1 MIFAGILA
9 GGIGSRVENSKLPKQ
24 FLTIHGIPMVIITIK
39 KFLKTNKIDKVIIGI
54 NSEYTKLLNKILIKY
69 NIDLDRIIIVT
80 GGKTRFETLINITK
94 KAYENDN
101 NSIVISYDCARP
113 FVSEKIIL
121 ENLESVT
128 YDSATTTSIPVIDS
142 IIVRNEKF
150 ESVNVPNREM
160 ILLDQGPQAFYSSK
174 FLNLID
180 LLKKEE
186 ISNYMEVGKLYINN
200 SLKVKIITGEK
211 MNFKVTTQQD
221 FDYSEFLIEKG
232 IIKDEMYSYR

>member
-101 NSIVISYDCARP
+101 NSIVISHDCARP
-113 FVSEKIIL
+113 FVSEKI
-121 ENLESVT
+121 N
-128 YDSATTTSIPVIDS
+128 
-142 IIVRNEKF
+142 
-150 ESVNVPNREM
+150 
-160 ILLDQGPQAFYSSK
+160 
-174 FLNLID
+174 
-180 LLKKEE
+180 
-186 ISNYMEVGKLYINN
+186 
-200 SLKVKIITGEK
+200 
-211 MNFKVTTQQD
+211 
-221 FDYSEFLIEKG
+221 G
-232 IIKDEMYSYR
+232 I